1 MGYAAAMSWV
11 LFLIIFVVTI
21 IQIRWQKR
29 WVHYDL

>member
-1 MGYAAAMSWV
+1 MSWV
-11 LFLIIFVVTI
+11 LFLIIFVVTL